1 MNIRKRIETAA
12 TDFTPSERKLATV
25 LLSDYPYA
33 GLIKMQELAD
43 RAEISQPSISRFVIK
58 IGLSGFP
65 ELQKHLVSELREGD
79 RSPVEIHATSE
90 QIKGGYL
97 NGFLRLAS
105 EQMASA
111 GQAVTE
117 SQFEQICGLLADPK
131 RAIYAVG
138 GRISDTIA
146 QHLSF
151 HLRQARERVYHLPL
165 DPEVWPEYL
174 LRMKQGDVFF
184 LVDFRRYQKNLWQLA
199 KQAQAQKVQ
208 VVLMTDHWLSPA
220 TRHASEVL
228 VVPIETGTIWDSYA
242 PALALTEALVT
253 RVAEKTWPQTRK
265 RIEAWDTMRDGFKE
279 RTHGQS
285 DTG

>member
-12 TDFTPSERKLATV
+12 TGFTPSERKLATV

-33 GLIKMQELAD
+33 GLIKMQELAE
-43 RAEISQPSISRFVIK
+43 RAEVSQPSISRFVIK
-58 IGLSGFP
+58 IGLTGFP

-79 RSPVEIHATSE
+79 RSPVDIHSTSE

-97 NGFLRLAS
+97 NGFLHLAA

-117 SQFEQICGLLADPK
+117 TQFEQICSLVADPK
-131 RAIYAVG
+131 RSIYAVG

-151 HLRQARERVYHLPL
+151 HLRQSRERVYHLPR

-174 LRMKQGDVFF
+174 LRMKAGDVFF

-208 VVLMTDHWLSPA
+208 VVLMTDQWLSPA
-220 TRHASEVL
+220 TRYTSEVL

-242 PALALTEALVT
+242 PALALTEAIVT
-253 RVAEKTWPQTRK
+253 RVAGKTWPQTRT
-265 RIEAWDTMRDGFKE
+265 RIEAWDAMRDGFRE
-279 RTHGQS
+279 RKHE
-285 DTG
+285 

>member
-12 TDFTPSERKLATV
+12 IGFTPSERKLATV

-33 GLIKMQELAD
+33 GLIKMQELAE
-43 RAEISQPSISRFVIK
+43 RAEVSQPSISRFVIK
-58 IGLSGFP
+58 IGLTGFP

-79 RSPVEIHATSE
+79 RSPVDIHSTSE

-97 NGFLRLAS
+97 NGFLHLAA

-117 SQFEQICGLLADPK
+117 TQFEQICSLVADPK

-151 HLRQARERVYHLPL
+151 HLRQSRERVYHLPR

-174 LRMKQGDVFF
+174 LRMKAGDVFF

-208 VVLMTDHWLSPA
+208 VVLMTDQWLSPA
-220 TRHASEVL
+220 TRYTSEVL

-242 PALALTEALVT
+242 PALALTEAIVT
-253 RVAEKTWPQTRK
+253 RVAGKTWPQTRK
-265 RIEAWDTMRDGFKE
+265 RIEAWDAMRDGFRE
-279 RTHGQS
+279 RKHE
-285 DTG
+285 

>member
-43 RAEISQPSISRFVIK
+43 RAEVSQPSISRFVIK

-65 ELQKHLVSELREGD
+65 ELQKHLVSELRQGD

-90 QIKGGYL
+90 QINGGYL

-105 EQMASA
+105 EQMASS

-117 SQFEQICGLLADPK
+117 CQFEQICELLTDTK

-151 HLRQARERVYHLPL
+151 HLRQASERVYHLPR

-220 TRHASEVL
+220 KQHASEVL

-265 RIEAWDTMRDGFKE
+265 RIEVWDTMRDGFKE
-279 RTHGQS
+279 ITHEQTDNG
-285 DTG
+285 

>member
-12 TDFTPSERKLATV
+12 IGFTPSERKLATV

-33 GLIKMQELAD
+33 GLIKMQELAE
-43 RAEISQPSISRFVIK
+43 RAEVSQPSISRFVIK
-58 IGLSGFP
+58 IGLTGFP

-79 RSPVEIHATSE
+79 RSPVDIHSTSE

-97 NGFLRLAS
+97 NGFLHLAA

-117 SQFEQICGLLADPK
+117 TQFEQICSLVADPK

-151 HLRQARERVYHLPL
+151 HLRQSRERVYHLPR

-174 LRMKQGDVFF
+174 LRMKAGDIFF

-208 VVLMTDHWLSPA
+208 VVLMTDQWLSPA
-220 TRHASEVL
+220 TRYTSEVL

-242 PALALTEALVT
+242 PALALTEAIVT
-253 RVAEKTWPQTRK
+253 RVAGKTWPQTRK
-265 RIEAWDTMRDGFKE
+265 RIEAWDAMRDGFRE
-279 RTHGQS
+279 RKHE
-285 DTG
+285 